1 MLQFLT
7 ALPPMVALPIAIAC
21 EVVATSML
29 PKTQQFSQ
37 PIPTLITLA
46 GYAFAFFLLS
56 ITVKT
61 VPIGIAYA
69 IWCGAGIVLVGLI
82 SWLWHGQQLDLPAIV
97 GICLIM
103 AGTIVINV
111 FSRTVSH

>member
-56 ITVKT
+56 ITVKNSPYRYCLRDLVRCRYRT
-61 VPIGIAYA
+61 GGIDQLAVA
-69 IWCGAGIVLVGLI
+69 WPAAGFARDCGYL
-82 SWLWHGQQLDLPAIV
+82 SDHGGHYCD
-97 GICLIM
+97 
-103 AGTIVINV
+103 
-111 FSRTVSH
+111 